1 MCVRVCVCQCPFL
14 PTAGPSLFTAY
25 LSVSSFPSIGLSTA
39 RRKPTPTEV
48 QNAFSDRPSSRHA
61 TMWMGSDTGV

>member
-1 MCVRVCVCQCPFL
+1 MCVYVSVPFYPL
-14 PTAGPSLFTAY
+14 LVATYMYP
-25 LSVSSFPSIGLSTA
+25 SVSSFPSTGLSTA